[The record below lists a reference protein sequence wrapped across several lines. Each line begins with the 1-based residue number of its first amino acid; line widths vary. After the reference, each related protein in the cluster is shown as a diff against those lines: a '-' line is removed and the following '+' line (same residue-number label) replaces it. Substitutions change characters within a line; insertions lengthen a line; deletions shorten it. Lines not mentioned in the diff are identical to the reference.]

1 MKSLLM
7 STAIA
12 VVLLLHG
19 GVGADAA
26 IINIGVNPN
35 SGQGDFSNG
44 PIAAGAFADQIT
56 FQLVGGPQFVT
67 VGSAT
72 NTFAGGSAT
81 TDFITGFVGTLRLQ
95 LGGAPAAG
103 DPIVLGPQL
112 ASPCL
117 EAPTTC
123 QRLAG
128 QALLNPANYYLELSG
143 NSGGTA
149 GYGGNLSVSAVP
161 GPIVGAG
168 LPGLIMACGG
178 MLALARRRRN
188 KQVAA

>member
-1 MKSLLM
+1 MKTLLM

-12 VVLLLHG
+12 VVLLLPG
-19 GVGADAA
+19 GGADAA

-44 PIAAGAFADQIT
+44 PLAAGPFADQIT

-72 NTFAGGSAT
+72 NTFAGGTGT
-81 TDFITGFVGTLRLQ
+81 TDFITGFTGSLRLQ
-95 LGGAPAAG
+95 LGGAPAPG

-112 ASPCL
+112 AAPCA

-143 NSGGTA
+143 TSGGTA
-149 GYGGNLSVSAVP
+149 GYGGNLSVFAVP

-178 MLALARRRRN
+178 LLALARRRRN
-188 KQVAA
+188 KTA